1 MKRPSRPPL
10 IVTLFLVLSLA
21 LPSVLPAADVLRAG
35 PYLLFA
41 TRQEGS
47 ATVIDATAMTVR
59 WQTNGPLPDGACTIE
74 WGATEA
80 YGRSRPVTCPD
91 NRCVHT
97 IQGLTPGQMA
107 FYRVKCLEAQYTG
120 SFRAPPAPGATSLT
134 FFAYGD
140 SRGDEVNAIASGQRH
155 VLARLKQEI
164 ERDPGKPYTLCVHSG
179 DFVHHG
185 QKPQEWDTDASG
197 LHNEFFVRK
206 QPNMWFLANIPI
218 AGTLGNHEGYAEFR
232 VTDYANFGQVFR
244 GYWPY
249 GFYPAD
255 PQAFYYSFDYGPA
268 HFAVIDVNDRVGGN
282 AETGLNTTVAGL
294 SPGTRQF
301 DWLAADLDSSKPWK
315 IVIMH
320 NPVYTASPPRERFK
334 ANPQLARNLHDLFK
348 QKGVRVVIQGHNH
361 YYARR
366 VMDGITYLTLG
377 GGGAPMYNP
386 IAVGPH
392 EKAVKI
398 LHFARFDISGKTL
411 TLQVIDDSGNTVE
424 TRAIHLQ

>member
-140 SRGDEVNAIASGQRH
+140 SRGD
-155 VLARLKQEI
+155 
-164 ERDPGKPYTLCVHSG
+164 
-179 DFVHHG
+179 
-185 QKPQEWDTDASG
+185 
-197 LHNEFFVRK
+197 
-206 QPNMWFLANIPI
+206 
-218 AGTLGNHEGYAEFR
+218 
-232 VTDYANFGQVFR
+232 
-244 GYWPY
+244 
-249 GFYPAD
+249 
-255 PQAFYYSFDYGPA
+255 
-268 HFAVIDVNDRVGGN
+268 
-282 AETGLNTTVAGL
+282 
-294 SPGTRQF
+294 
-301 DWLAADLDSSKPWK
+301 
-315 IVIMH
+315 
-320 NPVYTASPPRERFK
+320 
-334 ANPQLARNLHDLFK
+334 
-348 QKGVRVVIQGHNH
+348 
-361 YYARR
+361 
-366 VMDGITYLTLG
+366 
-377 GGGAPMYNP
+377 
-386 IAVGPH
+386 
-392 EKAVKI
+392 
-398 LHFARFDISGKTL
+398 
-411 TLQVIDDSGNTVE
+411 
-424 TRAIHLQ
+424 